1 MKRSLVLLL
10 IIGSV
15 SFVAAQETLDIL
27 TVSGHFGKP
36 QPFEAESPY
45 TGETT
50 ERGAMVN
57 LVVPIVLNEKQI
69 WYNSVNYMQW
79 NVNNNINMKLKY
91 VYMK

>member
-1 MKRSLVLLL
+1 MNVKIILVLLL

-45 TGETT
+45 KGETT
-50 ERGAMVN
+50 EIG
-57 LVVPIVLNEKQI
+57 
-69 WYNSVNYMQW
+69 
-79 NVNNNINMKLKY
+79 
-91 VYMK
+91 